1 MHTIRKIII
10 FISLLFAA
18 IPSIGLE
25 KSDRFLCLS
34 EAAQGFVL
42 EDNEWKPTRFD
53 VSDKKYTIR
62 PLSDDERATKDEF
75 LLLRFGEDEFPE
87 LAYVMTE
94 FGVDRAEAVCTPDKS
109 PTHLY
114 CAAANLS
121 WNYDFVLNTE
131 TYEFMWHDTLSFE
144 ANGLERL
151 EKAGMWIMVG
161 SCSRI

>member
-53 VSDKKYTIR
+53 VSDKKYIIR
-62 PLSDDERATKDEF
+62 PLSDDERATKDKF
-75 LLLRFGEDEFPE
+75 LLFQFGEDEFPE
-87 LAYVMTE
+87 LAYVLTE
-94 FGVDRAEAVCTPDKS
+94 FGDDRVLLGCDPGRS
-109 PTHLY
+109 STHLF
-114 CAAANLS
+114 CFGG
-121 WNYDFVLNTE
+121 DFVLNTE
-131 TYEFMWHDTLSFE
+131 TYEFMWHDTLGFNLRDPGQSEE
-144 ANGLERL
+144 AGV
-151 EKAGMWIMVG
+151 WIKMG